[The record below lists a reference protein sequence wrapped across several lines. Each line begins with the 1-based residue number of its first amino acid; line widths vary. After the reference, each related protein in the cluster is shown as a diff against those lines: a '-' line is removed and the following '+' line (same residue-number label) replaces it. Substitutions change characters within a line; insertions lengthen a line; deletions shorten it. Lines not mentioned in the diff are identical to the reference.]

1 MSFLPMFP
9 PTDPATVPSQ
19 IILDAVCLRLVRG
32 YITPR
37 FARRVLARFRL
48 LLWEHPCGY
57 TIHDTEGRR
66 LAGDFNLP
74 PGMKGV

>member
-1 MSFLPMFP
+1 MHP
-9 PTDPATVPSQ
+9 PTGPAMVPDKLT
-19 IILDAVCLRLVRG
+19 LDALCLRLVRG

-37 FARRVLARFRL
+37 FARKLLARFRL
-48 LLWEHPCGY
+48 YLWEHPCGY

-74 PGMKGV
+74 PDMKGV